1 MSTGCRLAVMR
12 DIRVERDRE
21 WLVLVVTRFRREKE
35 PRISRMYLSTDE
47 AALVIAL
54 LSREVPPVTSVP

>member
-1 MSTGCRLAVMR
+1 MR

-21 WLVLVVTRFRREKE
+21 WLVLVVTRVRREKE

-54 LSREVPPVTSVP
+54 LSLEVPPVTSVP